1 MVTAGV
7 FILIRLSFILEFS
20 NSIKVYIA
28 VIGSIT
34 ALSASLIAVFQTDI
48 KSIVAYSTCSQL
60 GYMVLACGVSSY
72 SVSFFHLFNHGFF
85 KALLFL
91 SSGIIIHNFMEEQ
104 DIRKMG
110 SLFFSFPLTYTFF
123 IIASASLMGVP
134 FLSGFFSK
142 DLIIE
147 VLNSIPFVWVNFIY
161 KCALYSVFFSSLY
174 SVKLLYLV
182 FITAP
187 NASFSRYSSSESFTW
202 PMVIGLMLLCLG
214 SIFSG
219 FLFQNFFTASNN
231 TFFFDSVFSI
241 EYAVNTNIN
250 FIEFYYLYESNQ
262 ILFNPKLHTI
272 YLVLVSFIF
281 YYFVNSSNQIYLTGL
296 SNNHFF
302 YMYSFFSNG
311 LHFNFIFIYFLYRNI
326 ANLFWFFFILEK
338 AYIENI
344 LKVFVIKPVVSFSY
358 LQNSL
363 YKNRTSFEFVYFFL
377 YCLIVLFIV
386 VHLI

>member
-1 MVTAGV
+1 MEGPTPVSALIHAATMVTAGV

-147 VLNSIPFVWVNFIY
+147 VLNSIPFV
-161 KCALYSVFFSSLY
+161 
-174 SVKLLYLV
+174 
-182 FITAP
+182 
-187 NASFSRYSSSESFTW
+187 
-202 PMVIGLMLLCLG
+202 
-214 SIFSG
+214 
-219 FLFQNFFTASNN
+219 
-231 TFFFDSVFSI
+231 
-241 EYAVNTNIN
+241 
-250 FIEFYYLYESNQ
+250 
-262 ILFNPKLHTI
+262 
-272 YLVLVSFIF
+272 
-281 YYFVNSSNQIYLTGL
+281 
-296 SNNHFF
+296 
-302 YMYSFFSNG
+302 
-311 LHFNFIFIYFLYRNI
+311 
-326 ANLFWFFFILEK
+326 
-338 AYIENI
+338 
-344 LKVFVIKPVVSFSY
+344 
-358 LQNSL
+358 
-363 YKNRTSFEFVYFFL
+363 
-377 YCLIVLFIV
+377 
-386 VHLI
+386 